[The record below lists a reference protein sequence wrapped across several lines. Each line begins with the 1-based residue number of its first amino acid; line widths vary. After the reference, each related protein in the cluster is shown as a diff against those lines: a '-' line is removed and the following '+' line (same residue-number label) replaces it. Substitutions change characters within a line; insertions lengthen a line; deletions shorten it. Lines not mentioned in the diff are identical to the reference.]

1 MKPIVIK
8 NGRVVDPSG
17 KIDGI
22 YDISIAGGKITSLSN
37 SGESEGEGSGSDV
50 IDATGMVV
58 IPGLIDIHVHLR
70 EPGYEYKE
78 TIASG
83 AMAAV
88 AGGFTTIACM
98 ANTDPVNDNGSVT
111 RYILAKAGSANL
123 VNLLPIGAA
132 TKGLRGEALAEIG
145 ELSDA
150 GCVAISDDGMP
161 VADGSLMRK
170 VFEYART
177 FNLSGHHSLRGA
189 GNRRG
194 RCDE

>member
-88 AGGFTTIACM
+88 AGVSITNGF
-98 ANTDPVNDNGSVT
+98 DPCGS
-111 RYILAKAGSANL
+111 RFASNQGF
-123 VNLLPIGAA
+123 
-132 TKGLRGEALAEIG
+132 
-145 ELSDA
+145 
-150 GCVAISDDGMP
+150 
-161 VADGSLMRK
+161 LM
-170 VFEYART
+170 VRT
-177 FNLSGHHSLRGA
+177 EEGFWF
-189 GNRRG
+189 
-194 RCDE
+194 